1 MTDVLTDRELNRA
14 TLARQLLL
22 ERHVLAPAAAVD
34 RLVGLQAQ
42 NPLDPY
48 SALWSRLA
56 GFDPAVLAADV
67 EERRLVR
74 IVTMRGTIHLHTAA
88 DALRTRHLVQPVLDV
103 EMMRH
108 SQHKATLTGLDLEPI
123 LAFARPFLAEPRS
136 ARALKAAL
144 AERFPDLEPGALS
157 LACRN
162 RIPLVQTPP
171 RGVWGRGGELTLCD
185 AVEWLGAAEDPTYPL
200 DELVLRYLAAFGPA
214 SVADVA
220 AWTRLTGLREVV
232 DRIRPQLRPFRDER
246 GKELVDLPDAP
257 RPPADTPAPV
267 RFLPEYDN
275 ALLSH
280 ADRARFDGGPVPWPE
295 RVARGTVL
303 VDGLVHGV
311 WHLPARSGTI
321 EVTHHP
327 LPKRALAAV
336 EREGLA
342 YVRFVAPGADAPAVR
357 LRSS

>member
-1 MTDVLTDRELNRA
+1 M
-14 TLARQLLL
+14 
-22 ERHVLAPAAAVD
+22 APLAAVEH
-34 RLVGLQAQ
+34 LVGLQAQ
-42 NPLDPY
+42 LPLDPY
-48 SALWSRLA
+48 SALWARLD
-56 GFDPAVLAADV
+56 GFDPDEVGAAVAD
-67 EERRLVR
+67 RRLVR
-74 IVTMRGTIHLHTAA
+74 IVAMRGTIHLLTAE
-88 DALRTRHLVQPVLDV
+88 DALRTRHLVQPVLES
-103 EMMRH
+103 EMVRH
-108 SQHKATLTGLDLEPI
+108 SQHKATLTGLDLAPV

-144 AERFPDLEPGALS
+144 AERFPDLDAGALS

-171 RGVWGRGGELTLCD
+171 RGVWGAAGEVTLCD
-185 AVEWLGAAEDPTYPL
+185 AEAWLGRPSDTAYEL
-200 DELVLRYLAAFGPA
+200 DALVLRYLAAFGPA

-232 DRIRPQLRPFRDER
+232 DRIRPQLRAFRDER

-257 RPPADTPAPV
+257 RPGADVDAPV

-280 ADRARFDGGPVPWPE
+280 ADRRRFALAGDEPPLPYPEKPPRGVVLADGTVVATWHLADAPKGGPATLE
-295 RVARGTVL
+295 VAHR
-303 VDGLVHGV
+303 
-311 WHLPARSGTI
+311 AR
-321 EVTHHP
+321 
-327 LPKRALAAV
+327 LAKAVVAEV

-342 YVRFVAPGADAPAVR
+342 YAGFLAAAASAFAVR